1 MSAYL
6 ERVKNRLPGG
16 GDSKPASS
24 SSSSGSGS
32 ISGLGIRNHVKS
44 FASGGSDN
52 SHLGASSNR
61 AAQPLSSLRDPAS
74 FGPPP
79 RHVGRRI
86 QPPPDTHTQQQSS
99 SQSQLALPAPPSQR
113 YEDLSNTHHDSTPSP
128 PLPARRDSSAAD
140 TYTNNRPPPPPRG
153 GAASA
158 PSLPPRLP
166 PRTNSAS
173 PTLPPR
179 PSSQAEAAPSKYG
192 LTSNLNQGA
201 INRLGAAGISV
212 PAFGIGNSSN
222 NNQEAPA
229 PPPSRGSGGGGASSA
244 QLNELQSRFS
254 RLGTSNTTTST
265 STNETP
271 ASTGTTWAQKQ
282 AALKTA
288 AALRQDPSS
297 VSFSDAKAA
306 ASTMN
311 NFRQRHGE
319 QVAAGLQGASDLQ
332 QKYGGSM
339 LNSAGDGA
347 GEGRAP
353 SPAAS
358 VVATLAAKKK
368 PPPPPPPKKPSS
380 MSQQRPATSGNGGPA
395 PPPVPLSTRPQF

>member
-16 GDSKPASS
+16 GSSDSKPASS

-32 ISGLGIRNHVKS
+32 ISGLGIRNHKS
-44 FASGGSDN
+44 FTSGGSDN
-52 SHLGASSNR
+52 SYLGASSNR

-79 RHVGRRI
+79 RHVGRRV
-86 QPPPDTHTQQQSS
+86 QPPPDTQQPGG
-99 SQSQLALPAPPSQR
+99 SQLALPAPPSQR
-113 YEDLSNTHHDSTPSP
+113 YEDLSPSPSSNTDHEDTYSP
-128 PLPARRDSSAAD
+128 PLPARRDSS
-140 TYTNNRPPPPPRG
+140 TNPNNRPPPSPRG
-153 GAASA
+153 ATSA

-179 PSSQAEAAPSKYG
+179 PSSQADAVAHSKYG

-201 INRLGAAGISV
+201 ISRLGAAGISV
-212 PAFGIGNSSN
+212 PAFGIGSSSSH
-222 NNQEAPA
+222 EAPP
-229 PPPSRGSGGGGASSA
+229 PPPSRGSGSGSSSA
-244 QLNELQSRFS
+244 QLNGLQSRFS
-254 RLGTSNTTTST
+254 RLGTGSTAAPST
-265 STNETP
+265 STNDT
-271 ASTGTTWAQKQ
+271 STGTTWAQKQ

-297 VSFSDAKAA
+297 VSFADAKAA
-306 ASTMN
+306 ASTMK

-319 QVAAGLQGASDLQ
+319 QVAAGVQGASNLQ
-332 QKYGGSM
+332 QKYGGM
-339 LNSAGDGA
+339 LNTGRSEPVDGA
-347 GEGRAP
+347 GQGRAP

-358 VVATLAAKKK
+358 VVASLAAKKK
-368 PPPPPPPKKPSS
+368 PPPPPPKKPSS
-380 MSQQRPATSGNGGPA
+380 MSQRPATSGNGGPA